1 MAEEGAH
8 VVELGLDRRAQVC
21 RRQERPDFANK
32 CCRRGAVAD
41 PRPNLDGVE
50 KGLGQALDKDAYIQR
65 ALTFVVEKSS
75 SSFSSSSDEEEKEC
89 LRRKSKSR
97 ENLVPFEVFRNN
109 NDKKNAASV
118 GR

>member
-8 VVELGLDRRAQVC
+8 VLELSLDRGAQVC

-50 KGLGQALDKDAYIQR
+50 KGLGQALDKGAYIQR
-65 ALTFVVEKSS
+65 ALTIEPLGALHQRQLDAS
-75 SSFSSSSDEEEKEC
+75 
-89 LRRKSKSR
+89 L
-97 ENLVPFEVFRNN
+97 VFREQ
-109 NDKKNAASV
+109 
-118 GR
+118 GQG